1 MYILCFS
8 CPSPQLCHLPWWL
21 LHTSVAWTVT
31 VEDVRIAGTPQR
43 YGLAPDGERD
53 DEKLLLGA
61 WLQERFGEDDAAD
74 VSLYSFMRCETRRIF
89 LRCKRYSDGSDDH
102 GGAVDAEHAQAE
114 ATASNTEDRRV
125 DYCVQVAE
133 PMPGVVGAADAEL
146 EANWYCTV
154 ELMFAARLP
163 PQLGRN
169 AVAITEFL
177 ALVQPLAVVPHY
189 VDSVDVTQL
198 PEGWEKVA
206 QWITGGELLS
216 HAVTVSLRASA
227 LLPLRMVRLRDIVGK
242 RCLLDTPGFDKA
254 MVMRMQNFV
263 EEL

>member
-1 MYILCFS
+1 M
-8 CPSPQLCHLPWWL
+8 
-21 LHTSVAWTVT
+21 
-31 VEDVRIAGTPQR
+31 EDVRVAGTPQR
-43 YGLAPDGERD
+43 YGLAPDGTRD

-74 VSLYSFMRCETRRIF
+74 VCLYSFMRCETRRIF
-89 LRCKRYSDGSDDH
+89 LRCKRYSDDSDDD
-102 GGAVDAEHAQAE
+102 GGVVDAEHAQA
-114 ATASNTEDRRV
+114 AAKPSNEDRRV

-133 PMPGVVGAADAEL
+133 PMPGGADGAADAEP

-163 PQLGRN
+163 PKLDRN
-169 AVAITEFL
+169 AAAITEFL

-216 HAVTVSLRASA
+216 HAVSVSLRASA
-227 LLPLRMVRLRDIVGK
+227 LLPLRIVRLRDIVGK
-242 RCLLDTPGFDKA
+242 RCLLDTPGYDNA
-254 MVMRMQNFV
+254 MIMRMQNFV